1 MLDFPGPRYAR
12 AVIQVCRGH
21 RKTNLMDEAAYP
33 SRFEVEPGKT
43 VFLPYLSALI
53 CLADELDI
61 SAERNVSFLYDV
73 EKMPSARDRREFRKH
88 MAIRRVEL
96 EKDRVVVHAWTQD
109 PEIRAGVEEVTA
121 KLRDKLLL
129 CRRVAAERSPFV
141 ITQADV
147 VLRMERPEEDEI

>member
-1 MLDFPGPRYAR
+1 M
-12 AVIQVCRGH
+12 
-21 RKTNLMDEAAYP
+21 
-33 SRFEVEPGKT
+33 EPGEA
-43 VFLPYLSALI
+43 VCLPYLAALL

-61 SAERNVSFLYDV
+61 AAARNVSFLYDV
-73 EKMPSARDRREFRKH
+73 EKMPSPRDRREFRKH

-96 EKDRVVVHAWTQD
+96 EPERVVVCAWTED

-129 CRRVAAERSPFV
+129 CRTVAAERSSFV

-147 VLRMERPEEDEI
+147 VLCMERPEEVDR

>member
-1 MLDFPGPRYAR
+1 MSDSKEY
-12 AVIQVCRGH
+12 V
-21 RKTNLMDEAAYP
+21 
-33 SRFEVEPGKT
+33 SR
-43 VFLPYLSALI
+43 S
-53 CLADELDI
+53 DELGNIHISEEVLAAI
-61 SAERNVSFLYDV
+61 SAAAALEVDGVSSLAANLGSDIAELLGKKNLAKGV
-73 EKMPSARDRREFRKH
+73 R
-88 MAIRRVEL
+88 IRME
-96 EKDRVVVHAWTQD
+96 EDRVVVHAWTQD

>member
-96 EKDRVVVHAWTQD
+96 TPGQVVVHACAENA
-109 PEIRAGVEEVTA
+109 EIRRDVEEVTA
-121 KLRDKLLL
+121 KLREKLLM
-129 CRRVAAERSPFV
+129 CRRVAAQRSPFV

-147 VLRMERPEEDEI
+147 VLRMKKPEENEI